1 MMRLVLAPLA
11 ESDLSLILTY
21 LRREA
26 GTGTAEKYRARFRRT
41 FDQLRRFPESGAPR
55 PDLSAKLRI
64 AVIHPYVIFYDFDQ
78 AAGLIE
84 VWRVLHGKASVDE
97 RLMRGS

>member
-26 GTGTAEKYRARFRRT
+26 GTGTAENYRARFRRT

-55 PDLSAKLRI
+55 QDLSAKLRI
-64 AVIHPYVIFYDFDQ
+64 AIIHPYVIFYDFDQ
-78 AAGLIE
+78 SARLIA
-84 VWRVLHGKASVDE
+84 VWRVLHGKVAVDE
-97 RLMRGS
+97 RLLRGS